1 MWLLALAIAPGIAIS
16 LYIYVK
22 DQYNREPHLNL
33 VLSFIFGMLCS
44 IPAVLIQLALTSSL
58 DMAIPETNFVH
69 SLILAYPIVGLSEE
83 FCKFFVLR
91 YYAFPKKSF
100 DEPFDGIV
108 YGVFIAMGFATL
120 ENIGYVF
127 ENGVGTAILRM
138 FLSVPAHSSF
148 GILMGYF
155 VGMAKFNLERRSEY
169 LWKGLLTA
177 VFFHGTFDFFLFLQT
192 DAIVTQ
198 FVSKGLLVAGAIV
211 SFLIAFRLARRAIRA
226 HNDLSKENNQRMHDD
241 PFS

>member
-22 DQYNREPHLNL
+22 DQYNREPNLNL
-33 VLSFIFGMLCS
+33 ALSFMFGILCTMPAGLTQML
-44 IPAVLIQLALTSSL
+44 LTVSL
-58 DMAIPETNFVH
+58 DAVIPQKNIVH

-91 YYAFPKKSF
+91 YYAFPKKTF

-108 YGVFIAMGFATL
+108 YGVFISMGFATL

-127 ENGVGTAILRM
+127 QNGIGTALVRM
-138 FLSVPAHSSF
+138 FLSVPAHASF

-155 VGMAKFNLERRSEY
+155 VGMAKFNYERRSEY
-169 LWKGLLTA
+169 LWKGLLIA
-177 VFFHGTFDFFLFLQT
+177 IFFHGTFDFLLFLQE

-198 FVSKGLLVAGAIV
+198 FASKGLLVAGAIA
-211 SFLIAFRLARRAIRA
+211 SFLLATRLARKAIRE
-226 HNDLSKENNQRMHDD
+226 HNDLSRETNQRL
-241 PFS
+241 